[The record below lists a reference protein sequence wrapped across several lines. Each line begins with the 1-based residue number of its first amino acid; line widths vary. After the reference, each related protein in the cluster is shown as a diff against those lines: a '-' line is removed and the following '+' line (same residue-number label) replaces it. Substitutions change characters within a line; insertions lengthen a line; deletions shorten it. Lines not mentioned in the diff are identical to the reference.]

1 MNLSR
6 LSDKDIISL
15 YSDVIK
21 ELKGRDIIRTNNV
34 VGDLGEHLA
43 IEVFNNNP
51 KLPNLAPAPIGTENI
66 DAISRKGDRYSIKST
81 TTTTT
86 GVFYGMEPKG
96 SDKSDPKKFE
106 YVLIC
111 KFDNDYTLE
120 MILELTW
127 DQFIEYRKWH
137 SRALAWNLSLTKE
150 LISKGNTVY
159 IKDNT

>member
-1 MNLSR
+1 MKNR
-6 LSDKDIISL
+6 
-15 YSDVIK
+15 
-21 ELKGRDIIRTNNV
+21 EIIRTNNV

-43 IEVFNNNP
+43 IETFNNDP
-51 KLPNLAPAPIGTENI
+51 TLPNLAPAPIGTENI

-81 TTTTT
+81 TTNTT

-96 SDKSDPKKFE
+96 SVKKDTKKFE

-111 KFDNDYTLE
+111 KFDSDYTLQ

-127 DQFIEYRKWH
+127 DQFQDNKKWH

-150 LISKGNTVY
+150 PIKIGRTVY
-159 IKDNT
+159 SVK

>member
-1 MNLSR
+1 MELGK
-6 LSDKDIISL
+6 LTDKAVIAL

-21 ELKGRDIIRTNNV
+21 ELKRRDIIRTNNV

-51 KLPNLAPAPIGTENI
+51 SLPNLSPAPVGTENI

-81 TTTTT
+81 TSNTT

-96 SDKSDPKKFE
+96 SDKKDPKRFE

-127 DQFIEYRKWH
+127 EQFITHKRWH
-137 SRALAWNLSLTKE
+137 SRALAWNLNLTKE
-150 LISKGNTVY
+150 LVATGKVVY
-159 IKDNT
+159 QA